1 MGVVIPWP
9 VAIDRQP
16 LVRQWPL
23 RHVTAQPLEF
33 VRLYRAAGHRDD
45 SHRHPYPL
53 SDWRFISPL
62 SYWDPV
68 HHGQWLGL
76 AEASLVA
83 EVIAMYLAY
92 FAFVMLVSM
101 RGCFSHP
108 VCEDLLTRY

>member
-33 VRLYRAAGHRDD
+33 VRLYRDD
-45 SHRHPYPL
+45 AHRHLYPL
-53 SDWRFISPL
+53 SD
-62 SYWDPV
+62 WDPV

>member
-1 MGVVIPWP
+1 
-9 VAIDRQP
+9 
-16 LVRQWPL
+16 
-23 RHVTAQPLEF
+23 
-33 VRLYRAAGHRDD
+33 
-45 SHRHPYPL
+45 
-53 SDWRFISPL
+53 
-62 SYWDPV
+62 